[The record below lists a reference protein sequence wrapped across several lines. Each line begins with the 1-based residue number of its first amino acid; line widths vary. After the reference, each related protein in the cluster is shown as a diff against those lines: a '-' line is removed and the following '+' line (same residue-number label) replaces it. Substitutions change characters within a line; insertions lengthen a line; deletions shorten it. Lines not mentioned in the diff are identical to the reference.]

1 MLLKMGMKTPSKVFL
16 ILTAVAALS
25 VAYPAKADLIT
36 NGGFETGDFSGW
48 TVSATDN
55 DMVVV
60 GPVPFISPHSGNFQ
74 ALAGVGINSVTQ
86 NVATTPGSSY
96 VIHFWLAGKIYAPV
110 GGAFSV
116 SWGALTVTSGLTG
129 PGIHPYSEFT
139 FTVPALSPTTAL
151 QFQFSNPNITSN
163 TYYLDDI
170 SVNPLGV
177 GVPDGGSTVSLLGCA
192 LLGLAVL
199 RRKLRC

>member
-1 MLLKMGMKTPSKVFL
+1 MKTI
-16 ILTAVAALS
+16 ILAAIRCSLMFATAAAFS
-25 VAYPAKADLIT
+25 VAYPAKANLIT

-60 GPVPFISPHSGNFQ
+60 GSVPLIPPHSGNFQ
-74 ALAGVGINSVTQ
+74 ALAGVGINSITQ
-86 NVATTPGSSY
+86 NVATTPGSFY
-96 VIHFWLAGKIYAPV
+96 VIRFWLAAKIFAQV
-110 GGAFSV
+110 DGAFSV
-116 SWGALTVTSGLTG
+116 SWGALSVTSGLTP
-129 PGIHPYSEFT
+129 PGIHPYTEFT

-151 QFQFSNPNITSN
+151 QFQFSDPNITSN

-170 SVNPLGV
+170 SVNPAGV

-192 LLGLAVL
+192 LLGLVAL